1 MSIPQLEPYCQRVE
15 AALAAYLDAATR
27 DAPERLR
34 DSMRYA
40 VLQGGK
46 RLRPCLCLA
55 AAEAAEGD
63 PATAIPAAAAVE
75 FLHAYSLIHD
85 DLPAMDNDDVRRGM
99 PTCHRRFGEAHAI
112 LAGDALQALAFG
124 VLAAADLPPETT
136 VRLLRELAAAAG
148 PAGITGGQSADL
160 TGPDE
165 SLTATRLDYIHQHK
179 TADLFRCACRLGAI
193 AVGADDDRLT
203 ALTDYGNA
211 LGHAF
216 QLIDDLLDA
225 DETGAADHDQGSS
238 LRVHGRAD
246 VQRMA
251 RDATEQAAAAA
262 ASLGAAG
269 APLAA
274 LATAILE
281 RTV

>member
-1 MSIPQLEPYCQRVE
+1 MSIPQLEPYRQHVE
-15 AALAAYLDAATR
+15 SALERYLEAATR
-27 DAPERLR
+27 ESPERLR
-34 DSMRYA
+34 DSMSYA

-55 AAEAAEGD
+55 AAQAAGGD
-63 PATAIPAAAAVE
+63 PADALPPAAAVE

-85 DLPAMDNDDVRRGM
+85 DLPAMDDDDFRRGL

-124 VLAAADLPPETT
+124 VLAGADYPPATT
-136 VRLLRELAAAAG
+136 VQLLRELAAAAG

-160 TGPDE
+160 AGPDE
-165 SLTATRLDYIHQHK
+165 TIDTERLDYIHQHK
-179 TADLFRCACRLGAI
+179 TADLFRCACRMGAL
-193 AVGADDDRLT
+193 AAGADDGRLT

-225 DETGAADHDQGSS
+225 DDSGSADHDQGSS
-238 LRVHGRAD
+238 LRVHGEAD
-246 VQRMA
+246 VRRMA
-251 RDATEQAAAAA
+251 REATARACAAADA
-262 ASLGAAG
+262 LGPTG
-269 APLAA
+269 EPLAA
-274 LATAILE
+274 LATAMLE
-281 RTV
+281 RTT